1 MGSIGYIRV
10 STTGADGQNGDL
22 QEDALRE
29 AGVTKTFSDLGV
41 SGSIAKRPGL
51 DSLLEYVR
59 EGDTV
64 VVWKLD
70 RLGRNTRHTLTQLAD
85 FAERRVGFRSLTEG
99 LDTTGA
105 MGRAMITIIAA
116 FAELERDT
124 IRERTVAGLAA
135 AKARGKVGGRPRALT
150 PDAVQWARQLHVSG
164 HTVVEIAQEVNCSR
178 ATVYRAL
185 ATANSAEH
193 IQSQHC

>member
-1 MGSIGYIRV
+1 MATSGV
-10 STTGADGQNGDL
+10 STSGVDGQNSDL
-22 QEDALRE
+22 QEDALCA

-51 DSLLEYVR
+51 GALLEYVR

-70 RLGRNTRHTLTQLAD
+70 RLGRNTRHTLGQLAE
-85 FAERRVGFRSLTEG
+85 FAELGVGFRSLTEG

-135 AKARGKVGGRPRALT
+135 AKARGKIGGRPKALT
-150 PDAVQWARQLHVSG
+150 PGAIEWARQLHAGG
-164 HTVVEIAQEVNCSR
+164 HSVVEIAREVSCSR
-178 ATVYRAL
+178 ATAYRAL
-185 ATANSAEH
+185 SGE
-193 IQSQHC
+193 